1 MSVVTV
7 QLGQCGNQLGE
18 ELLNSLD
25 AEAARARSTMAAAVR
40 RVYFAERRA
49 SDVPW
54 RARSV
59 LVDTEPRVVQRCMED
74 EDGSRGGSWCYSKA
88 STVWKQGGAANNW
101 SHGFCIHGPAMAEEV
116 LDRVRREAEGCD
128 RLEGFLALHSVAGGT
143 GSGLGSFVLQ
153 LLRDSFPSS
162 TLASVSVWPFESGEV
177 SIQSYNAVLS
187 LGALYE
193 HTDMAI
199 VCENQRYLDVCRLT
213 LREANPSFKSLNKA
227 ICESL
232 VRALL
237 PCRAGSSSS
246 GMVCSLLRSSGHLCA
261 HPLYRL
267 VTPRAV
273 PQVSLGA
280 RAFATDSWVGLQRRM
295 VQMVDAGSI
304 ADCVEGGGLRSPNRA
319 VAAAA
324 FLWGS
329 GACEVPLDGLRGL
342 PAWRWSLEPPLVHA
356 DTHQV
361 GGLERSIGLLSNC
374 QTVLPP
380 LAAAGEKASAMLKA
394 SAYVHQYE
402 RCGVSREELSHA
414 LLQLSQVKSDYERL

>member
-193 HTDMAI
+193 HTDGLLFVA
-199 VCENQRYLDVCRLT
+199 
-213 LREANPSFKSLNKA
+213 
-227 ICESL
+227 L
-232 VRALL
+232 VRA
-237 PCRAGSSSS
+237 P
-246 GMVCSLLRSSGHLCA
+246 LRSS
-261 HPLYRL
+261 
-267 VTPRAV
+267 AV
-273 PQVSLGA
+273 PLGHAACSSPSLSRCARLCHRLLGRIAATYGA
-280 RAFATDSWVGLQRRM
+280 DGGCGKHCRLRRRRRLEIAKSCRRCRGLLVGQRR
-295 VQMVDAGSI
+295 VRGA
-304 ADCVEGGGLRSPNRA
+304 ARRA
-319 VAAAA
+319 PWLARMALVA
-324 FLWGS
+324 
-329 GACEVPLDGLRGL
+329 
-342 PAWRWSLEPPLVHA
+342 
-356 DTHQV
+356 
-361 GGLERSIGLLSNC
+361 
-374 QTVLPP
+374 
-380 LAAAGEKASAMLKA
+380 
-394 SAYVHQYE
+394 
-402 RCGVSREELSHA
+402 
-414 LLQLSQVKSDYERL
+414 